1 MKPSTY
7 FPLLTTKPVCI
18 FGAFLVALVLLAP
31 VSRADTMDDEIDY
44 LISSVGR
51 NGCSF
56 IRNDRNYRGR
66 EAREHLQ
73 SKRQRNERLFE
84 STEEFIGK
92 IASDSA
98 TSGKPY
104 LIRCR
109 GQQEIDAYEWFTS
122 LLEQYRDI
130 SK

>member
-1 MKPSTY
+1 MKLRTY
-7 FPLLTTKPVCI
+7 FPLFTTKPVCI
-18 FGAFLVALVLLAP
+18 FGAFVIALVLSAP
-31 VSRADTMDDEIDY
+31 VSLADTMNDEIDY

-73 SKRQRNERLFE
+73 SKRQRNERLFA

-92 IASDSA
+92 IASESA

-104 LIRCR
+104 QIRCR
-109 GQQEIDAYEWFTS
+109 GQQEIAANEWFTS
-122 LLEQYRDI
+122 LLEQYRDV